1 MAAADATADA
11 TAHIAD
17 AADAN
22 DADVDTDADNA
33 DADTADADDRCPPAA
48 SKSLRDF
55 DAAQGIDKWKKEY
68 L

>member
-1 MAAADATADA
+1 M
-11 TAHIAD
+11 I
-17 AADAN
+17 
-22 DADVDTDADNA
+22 
-33 DADTADADDRCPPAA
+33 DDQVHAGISQNVGYDLCPPAA